1 MNTHRGH
8 ANNFLSNNDDLA
20 SEAMGNADALVVTG
34 SAAAA
39 AAAAVSTAL
48 NVDYLD
54 PE

>member
-39 AAAAVSTAL
+39 AAAVSTAL